1 MAEAQKLAVQP
12 RLVVGKKVAQLRRD
26 GVLPGVVFGGHKDS
40 APVQTDLRAF
50 ERSYRRWGN
59 TTLLSLEGLD
69 GDAIPALIHGVARDT
84 MTGRLLHVDLQRVSL
99 TEKTQAEV
107 PLHFI
112 HESPAVKTLGAVLVH
127 ARNHVQVEAFPQDMP
142 HAIEVDLSPLAEID
156 DAIFVRDLIV
166 DKTIVEIIDDP
177 DELVVKAVPV
187 HIEEEPVAAAAVPAE
202 GEVASG
208 RCGRRRRGRRSGCRR
223 CRAGR
228 RCWKAGRCRRREAGR
243 CRRREAR
250 CRSREAWRTRREVRR
265 SRAEGRGLE
274 EGLGP
279 RGECA
284 A

>member
-12 RLVVGKKVAQLRRD
+12 RQVVGKKVAQLRRD

-156 DAIFVRDLIV
+156 DAIFVRDLVV
-166 DKTIVEIIDDP
+166 DKTIVEIIEDG

-187 HIEEEPVAAAAVPAE
+187 HIEEEPVVAAAVPVE
-202 GEVASG
+202 GEVPVEGA
-208 RCGRRRRGRRSGCRR
+208 
-223 CRAGR
+223 
-228 RCWKAGRCRRREAGR
+228 
-243 CRRREAR
+243 
-250 CRSREAWRTRREVRR
+250 EVP
-265 SRAEGRGLE
+265 AEGAAPAAAGGAPGAAAGKPGAAAAAKPGAAAGAKPGAAPAKPGAPAGKPGAPVPKG
-274 EGLGP
+274 EGSKKG
-279 RGECA
+279 
-284 A
+284 

>member
-1 MAEAQKLAVQP
+1 LAEAQKLAVQP
-12 RLVVGKKVAQLRRD
+12 RQVVGKKVAQLRRD
-26 GVLPGVVFGGHKDS
+26 GVLPGVIFGGHKDS

-107 PLHFI
+107 PLHFV

-187 HIEEEPVAAAAVPAE
+187 HIEEEPVVEAAVPAE
-202 GEVASG
+202 GEVP
-208 RCGRRRRGRRSGCRR
+208 
-223 CRAGR
+223 
-228 RCWKAGRCRRREAGR
+228 
-243 CRRREAR
+243 
-250 CRSREAWRTRREVRR
+250 
-265 SRAEGRGLE
+265 AEGAE
-274 EGLGP
+274 EGAEGAAP
-279 RGECA
+279 AAAGAAPGAAAAKPGAPAGAKPGAPAAGAKPGAPAAKGGAPAGKPGAPAPKGEGSKKG
-284 A
+284 

>member
-12 RLVVGKKVAQLRRD
+12 RQVVGKKVAQLRRD

-166 DKTIVEIIDDP
+166 DKTIIEIIDDP

-187 HIEEEPVAAAAVPAE
+187 HIEEEPVVEAAVPAE
-202 GEVASG
+202 GEVP
-208 RCGRRRRGRRSGCRR
+208 
-223 CRAGR
+223 
-228 RCWKAGRCRRREAGR
+228 
-243 CRRREAR
+243 
-250 CRSREAWRTRREVRR
+250 
-265 SRAEGRGLE
+265 AEGAE
-274 EGLGP
+274 EGAEGAAP
-279 RGECA
+279 AAAGAAPGAAAAKPGAPAGAKPGAPAAGAKPGAPAAKGGAAAGKPGAPAPKGEGQKKG
-284 A
+284 

>member
-1 MAEAQKLAVQP
+1 LAEAQKLAVQP
-12 RLVVGKKVAQLRRD
+12 RQVVGKKVAQLRRE

-166 DKTIVEIIDDP
+166 DKTIVEIIDDG

-187 HIEEEPVAAAAVPAE
+187 HIEEEPVAAAAVPVE
-202 GEVASG
+202 GEVPVEGAEEG
-208 RCGRRRRGRRSGCRR
+208 
-223 CRAGR
+223 
-228 RCWKAGRCRRREAGR
+228 
-243 CRRREAR
+243 
-250 CRSREAWRTRREVRR
+250 
-265 SRAEGRGLE
+265 AEGAAPAAAGAAPGAPGAKPGAAAAAGAKPGAAAGAKPGAAPAKPGAPAGKSGAPAPKG
-274 EGLGP
+274 EGSKKG
-279 RGECA
+279 
-284 A
+284 

>member
-1 MAEAQKLAVQP
+1 LAEAQKLAVKP
-12 RLVVGKKVAQLRRD
+12 RQVVGKKVAQLRRD

-107 PLHFI
+107 PLHFV

-127 ARNHVQVEAFPQDMP
+127 ARNFVTVEAFPQDMP
-142 HAIEVDLSPLAEID
+142 HAIEVDLSPLAEVD
-156 DAIFVRDLIV
+156 DAIFVRDLVV
-166 DKTIVEIIDDP
+166 DKTIVEIIDDG

-202 GEVASG
+202 GEVP
-208 RCGRRRRGRRSGCRR
+208 
-223 CRAGR
+223 
-228 RCWKAGRCRRREAGR
+228 
-243 CRRREAR
+243 
-250 CRSREAWRTRREVRR
+250 
-265 SRAEGRGLE
+265 AEGAE
-274 EGLGP
+274 APAEGAAPAAAGAAP
-279 RGECA
+279 GAAAGKPGAAAGAKPGAAGAKPGAAPAKPGAAPAKPGAPAGKSGAPAPKGEGSKKG
-284 A
+284 

>member
-1 MAEAQKLAVQP
+1 LAEAQKLAVQP
-12 RLVVGKKVAQLRRD
+12 RQVVGKKVAQLRRD

-127 ARNHVQVEAFPQDMP
+127 ARNHVTVEAFPQDMP

-156 DAIFVRDLIV
+156 DAIFVRDLVV
-166 DKTIVEIIDDP
+166 DKTIVEIIDDG

-202 GEVASG
+202 GEVP
-208 RCGRRRRGRRSGCRR
+208 
-223 CRAGR
+223 
-228 RCWKAGRCRRREAGR
+228 
-243 CRRREAR
+243 
-250 CRSREAWRTRREVRR
+250 
-265 SRAEGRGLE
+265 AEGAE
-274 EGLGP
+274 EGAEGAAP
-279 RGECA
+279 AAAGAAPGAAAGKPGAAAGAKPGAAAAGAKPGAAPAKPGAPAGKPGAPAPKGEGSKKG
-284 A
+284 

>member
-1 MAEAQKLAVQP
+1 LAEAQKLAVSP
-12 RLVVGKKVAQLRRD
+12 RQVVGKKVAQLRRE

-99 TEKTQAEV
+99 TEKTKAEV
-107 PLHFI
+107 PLHFV

-127 ARNHVQVEAFPQDMP
+127 ARSHVEVEAFPQDMP
-142 HAIEVDLSPLAEID
+142 HSIEVDLSPLAEID

-202 GEVASG
+202 GEVAVEG
-208 RCGRRRRGRRSGCRR
+208 AEEGEEGAAAPA
-223 CRAGR
+223 AGAAGAAGAKPGAAGAKPGAAPA
-228 RCWKAGRCRRREAGR
+228 KAGAPAGKTG
-243 CRRREAR
+243 AP
-250 CRSREAWRTRREVRR
+250 APKG
-265 SRAEGRGLE
+265 EGAKKG
-274 EGLGP
+274 
-279 RGECA
+279 
-284 A
+284 

>member
-1 MAEAQKLAVQP
+1 LAEAQKLAVKP
-12 RLVVGKKVAQLRRD
+12 RQVVGKKVAQLRRD

-99 TEKTQAEV
+99 TEKTHAEV
-107 PLHFI
+107 PLHFV

-127 ARNHVQVEAFPQDMP
+127 ARNHVTVEAFPQDMP
-142 HAIEVDLSPLAEID
+142 PAIEVDLSPLAEID

-166 DKTIVEIIDDP
+166 DKTIVEIIDDG

-187 HIEEEPVAAAAVPAE
+187 HIEEEPVVAAAVPVEGEALAE
-202 GEVASG
+202 GA
-208 RCGRRRRGRRSGCRR
+208 
-223 CRAGR
+223 
-228 RCWKAGRCRRREAGR
+228 EAP
-243 CRRREAR
+243 
-250 CRSREAWRTRREVRR
+250 
-265 SRAEGRGLE
+265 AEGAAPAATGAAPGAAPGKPGAAAGAKPGAPVGAKPGAAAGAKPGAAPAKPGAPAGKSGAPAPKG
-274 EGLGP
+274 EGSKKG
-279 RGECA
+279 
-284 A
+284 